1 MIRRPPKSTRTDT
14 LFPYTTLFR
23 SFPGL
28 KKDGSGAGF
37 YERDPKV
44 IEKLSTPSERD
55 KWNRRTLDPVN
66 PRMIRGHLQEAVA
79 TAEGQAEAKR
89 RFADPTRG
97 TIARNLSRNGSQGC
111 DFVLLCLDDMR
122 PKPPL
127 QPPPDGLLGQAEGT

>member
-44 IEKLSTPSERD
+44 VEKLQTPSERD
-55 KWNRRTLDPVN
+55 KWNRRALDPVN

-89 RFADPTRG
+89 RFDDPTPGPTPPTLPPHRRQ
-97 TIARNLSRNGSQGC
+97 AR
-111 DFVLLCLDDMR
+111 DFAMLR
-122 PKPPL
+122 PHEMLTTPRL
-127 QPPPDGLLGQAEGT
+127 